1 MDLEYRYINA
11 VSARLMDEMAY
22 SLLEVEGQPDLRA
35 LVRRRGEDLELVFF
49 ITDDRYDE
57 FIDYRLF
64 PGVREYMRRM
74 NCSRAWVANVF
85 FNGYRPMMQQE
96 GLFGITLSSLQVDIE
111 RGSVQG
117 DAYGLEKLGHVLRD
131 FADKNRLERYN
142 PVDLRT
148 VHRVERENR
157 PVVTRAIIAINVL
170 MWLLMTL
177 AGGSTN
183 VGVLIRFGAMYAPLV
198 IRGQYWRF
206 VTPMFLHVGFAHL
219 AFNSYALY
227 QLGGIAER
235 VYGKYRFAVIYVAA
249 GICGSVFS
257 FLFTRAV
264 SAGASGAIFGM
275 LGALLYFARKR
286 PGVFRRG
293 FMANLLTILAIN
305 IFIGLSTPGIDNFAH
320 MGGFLGG
327 YTAARYAMKRPAA

>member
-74 NCSRAWVANVF
+74 NCSRAWVASVF

-96 GLFGITLSSLQVDIE
+96 GLFGITLSNLWVDIE
-111 RGSVQG
+111 RGSVLG
-117 DAYGLEKLGHVLRD
+117 DAYGLENLGHVLRD

-148 VHRVERENR
+148 VHSVERENR

>member
-1 MDLEYRYINA
+1 MDFKDTYINA
-11 VSARLMDEMAY
+11 VSAWLIGEMAY
-22 SLLEVEGQPDLRA
+22 SLLEVEGQPGLRV
-35 LVRRRGEDLELVFF
+35 LVRRKGEDLEFVFF
-49 ITDDRYDE
+49 IPDGRYDE
-57 FIDYRLF
+57 FIDYRLI
-64 PGVREYMRRM
+64 PGVREYMRRL

-85 FNGYRPMMQQE
+85 LNGYRSMMTQE
-96 GLFGITLSSLQVDIE
+96 GLFGITLSSLWVDIE
-111 RGSVQG
+111 TGSVLG
-117 DAYGLEKLGHVLRD
+117 DEYGIEKLGHVLRD
-131 FADKNRLERYN
+131 FADKNKLERYN

-148 VHRVERENR
+148 LYKREGETR
-157 PVVTRAIIAINVL
+157 PVVTRAIIAINVI
-170 MWLLMTL
+170 MWVLMTL

-235 VYGKYRFAVIYVAA
+235 VYGKYRFAVIFGAA

-305 IFIGLSTPGIDNFAH
+305 LFIGLSTPGIDNFAH